1 MKNRHAIINGAL
13 VLEDEAKISI
23 SDLAIQRG
31 YGVFD
36 YFRTVNSEPVF
47 LDDHLDRLYH
57 SADKI
62 NLNIDLHRAVL
73 KDMLQRLIE
82 KNNLPDAGIKI
93 TLTGGYSEDGYT
105 VAKPNLLITQTPY
118 TFNKED
124 FSKGTRLVTFN
135 HQRQMPEVK
144 TIDYLQAICLQ
155 PFIKENYADDV
166 LYYDQAEI
174 RECPRA
180 NFFIVTNN
188 DEVFTPSKNV
198 LKGITRKK
206 ILAFAELN
214 VKEAVINLQTL
225 QNVKEAF
232 ITSTSKHVLPVL
244 NIDGTNIGNGRPGEI
259 TTKIYNRLLA
269 AKGIAG

>member
-1 MKNRHAIINGAL
+1 MKNRYAIINGAL

-62 NLNIDLHRAVL
+62 NLNIDMHRAVL

-155 PFIKENYADDV
+155 PFIKENNGTKEKNTFSV
-166 LYYDQAEI
+166 G
-174 RECPRA
+174 PSP
-180 NFFIVTNN
+180 
-188 DEVFTPSKNV
+188 VFS
-198 LKGITRKK
+198 LIQ
-206 ILAFAELN
+206 I
-214 VKEAVINLQTL
+214 
-225 QNVKEAF
+225 
-232 ITSTSKHVLPVL
+232 
-244 NIDGTNIGNGRPGEI
+244 
-259 TTKIYNRLLA
+259 
-269 AKGIAG
+269 